1 MFKNIIV
8 PVDLTP
14 KNKRA
19 VAAASDLAA
28 QTGGQVVLLHVIETL
43 DLPFEDLREFYDRL
57 QAKAIAHMEG
67 LASGI
72 ERAEVPFEV
81 HVLYGR
87 RVEKILEFI
96 GEAAADLVV
105 MDSHVVDRG
114 GPGRGPTTTSY
125 LVAVAADCPVLLIKG
140 HSAADDG

>member
-1 MFKNIIV
+1 ME
-8 PVDLTP
+8 
-14 KNKRA
+14 
-19 VAAASDLAA
+19 AASELAA

-57 QAKAIAHMEG
+57 QAKAIGYMEG
-67 LASGI
+67 LASRMA
-72 ERAEVPFEV
+72 RAEVPFEV

-87 RVEKILEFI
+87 RVDKILEFI
-96 GEAAADLVV
+96 GVAAADLVV

-114 GPGRGPTTTSY
+114 RGPTTISY

-140 HSAADDG
+140 DTAVEG